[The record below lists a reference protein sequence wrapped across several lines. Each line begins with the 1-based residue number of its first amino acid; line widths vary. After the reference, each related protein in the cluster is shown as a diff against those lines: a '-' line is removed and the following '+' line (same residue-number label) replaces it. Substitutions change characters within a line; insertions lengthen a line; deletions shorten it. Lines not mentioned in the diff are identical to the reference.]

1 MLRCLKNLYIGLVYT
16 PDGKVSHT
24 KFWSNIAYC
33 TATFVIIKLTYMNQ
47 LTENY
52 FLFYLGVVASHAS
65 VSKMLG
71 IRKENNLGEL
81 SGTRKKDRLSAESE

>member
-1 MLRCLKNLYIGLVYT
+1 MIKCLSKLWAGLTHT

-24 KFWSNIAYC
+24 KFWSNIAYL
-33 TATFVIIKLTYMNQ
+33 TATFIVIKLTYMNQ

-81 SGTRKKDRLSAESE
+81 SGTRKKDRFSTESE